1 MMLVTVG
8 HYIWLT
14 LGKTTWIS
22 GSFDFVT
29 TSKIQTFLITRLI
42 LNVYV
47 NYKQQK
53 TGHWVHAR
61 LKNFK
66 AACIT
71 VCQGR
76 G

>member
-1 MMLVTVG
+1 MRIGSVRIAKKETMMLVIVW

-42 LNVYV
+42 L
-47 NYKQQK
+47 
-53 TGHWVHAR
+53 
-61 LKNFK
+61 
-66 AACIT
+66 
-71 VCQGR
+71 
-76 G
+76 